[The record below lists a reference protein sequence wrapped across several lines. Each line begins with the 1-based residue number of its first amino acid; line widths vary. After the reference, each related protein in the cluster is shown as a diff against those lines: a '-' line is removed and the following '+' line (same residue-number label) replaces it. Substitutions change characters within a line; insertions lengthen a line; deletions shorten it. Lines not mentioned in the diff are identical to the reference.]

1 MKTLG
6 ELRVGDTFYLLH
18 YDGGYCTFIEK
29 HIVSI
34 ITEIRIGCIIKWIDK
49 DGDIHGFTLESKE
62 YNQTD
67 CTAAYCT
74 IACASKERAKQLLD
88 NDYRRFMDKYNK
100 NMKVLDENK
109 S

>member
-18 YDGGYCTFIEK
+18 YDGGYCTLIEK

-34 ITEIRIGCIIKWIDK
+34 ITEIRIGCIIKWLDK
-49 DGDIHGFTLESKE
+49 DADIHGFTLESKE

-74 IACASKERAKQLLD
+74 IACSDELRVRYLLD
-88 NDYRRFMDKYNK
+88 NDYKKFINQYNK
-100 NMKVLDENK
+100 NLQILDEDED
-109 S
+109 

>member
-1 MKTLG
+1 MKKLG
-6 ELRVGDTFYLLH
+6 ELRVGDPFYLLH
-18 YDGGYCTFIEK
+18 YDGGYCGLVEK
-29 HIVSI
+29 HIVGI

-49 DGDIHGFTLESKE
+49 DGDIRGFTLETKE
-62 YNQTD
+62 YDKED

-88 NDYRRFMDKYNK
+88 NDHMRFMNNYNK
-100 NMKVLDENK
+100 NIKVLDENE

>member
-6 ELRVGDTFYLLH
+6 ELRVGDIFYLLH
-18 YDGGYCTFIEK
+18 YDCGYYELIEE
-29 HIVSI
+29 HLVGL
-34 ITEIRIGCIIKWIDK
+34 ITEIKIGSIIKWLDEEGYIQ
-49 DGDIHGFTLESKE
+49 GFTLEEKE
-62 YNQTD
+62 YD
-67 CTAAYCT
+67 KEYCTAAYCT
-74 IACASKERAKQLLD
+74 IACANKEIAKQLLD